1 MLETPLGGGLQ
12 PSQADTAARGLC
24 GEYVDLPLLPNVVNF
39 GGVQVKRAAWDIE
52 PRLKEGGVP
61 RGEAT
66 CGRWSA
72 SDARVGAG

>member
-12 PSQADTAARGLC
+12 PSQAYTAARGLC
-24 GEYVDLPLLPNVVNF
+24 VEYVDFDLLPNVVNF

-52 PRLKEGGVP
+52 PRLKEGGATP
-61 RGEAT
+61 GEAT

-72 SDARVGAG
+72 GDARVGAG